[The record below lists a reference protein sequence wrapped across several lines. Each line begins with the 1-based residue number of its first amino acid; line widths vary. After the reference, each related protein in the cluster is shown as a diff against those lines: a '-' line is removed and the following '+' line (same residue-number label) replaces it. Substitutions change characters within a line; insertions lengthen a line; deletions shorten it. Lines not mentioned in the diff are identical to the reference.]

1 MSDKSLIMKTCSGF
15 SKTQNIQVL
24 KFLIEIKANI
34 CGGADGSR
42 INLDKL
48 SKSQLALLKKKVKE
62 LDKPIETKYQI

>member
-1 MSDKSLIMKTCSGF
+1 MPDKRFIMKTCSTF
-15 SKTQNIQVL
+15 SQNQNLSVL
-24 KFLIEIKANI
+24 KFLIEINANI

-48 SKSQLALLKKKVKE
+48 SKQQLTSLKNRIKE